1 MTNPS
6 KGIICVYIYIRIF
19 RYVFFLSLYCPALF
33 TIRKQHFPN
42 VGLNPTSKPA
52 GRGCGVRRRCA
63 PVGAPG
69 DGGNKAHI
77 GEEDGVVLDAVQG
90 VVHLTQRQP
99 VQLELQLH
107 LQPFKQQSGQ
117 SGRAGLTEAF

>member
-1 MTNPS
+1 M
-6 KGIICVYIYIRIF
+6 VD
-19 RYVFFLSLYCPALF
+19 VD
-33 TIRKQHFPN
+33 
-42 VGLNPTSKPA
+42 VD
-52 GRGCGVRRRCA
+52 GCGV

-77 GEEDGVVLDAVQG
+77 GEQDGVVLDAVQG

-107 LQPFKQQSGQ
+107 LQPFKAPSVSATWWDAVVSG
-117 SGRAGLTEAF
+117 AG